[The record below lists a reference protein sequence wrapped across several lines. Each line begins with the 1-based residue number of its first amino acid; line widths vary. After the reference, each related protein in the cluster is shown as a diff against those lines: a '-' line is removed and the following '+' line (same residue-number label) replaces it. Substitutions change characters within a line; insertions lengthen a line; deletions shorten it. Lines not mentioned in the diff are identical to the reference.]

1 MVLDWNI
8 LIIAIA
14 GFISVQVPIIIGI
27 IKLIAEYRYSR
38 RRQYHIINQND
49 KLLEVQKE
57 HKLPLSKNDKEF

>member
-1 MVLDWNI
+1 VLDWNV

-14 GFISVQVPIIIGI
+14 GFISVQVPVIIGI
-27 IKLIAEYRYSR
+27 IKLIAEYKYSR

-49 KLLEVQKE
+49 KLLEEQQE

>member
-1 MVLDWNI
+1 MLDWNV

-14 GFISVQVPIIIGI
+14 GFISVQVPVIIGI
-27 IKLIAEYRYSR
+27 IKLIAEYKYSR

-49 KLLEVQKE
+49 KLLEEQQE